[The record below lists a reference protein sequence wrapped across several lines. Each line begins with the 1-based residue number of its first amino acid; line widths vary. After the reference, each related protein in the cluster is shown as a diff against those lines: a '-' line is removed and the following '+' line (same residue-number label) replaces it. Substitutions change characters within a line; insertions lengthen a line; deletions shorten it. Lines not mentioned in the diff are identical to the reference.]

1 MNLKSLTFFSRSSR
15 VSEPSV
21 SANVNLLPRDVFKGD
36 KETLALYD
44 QYMNLRTAIADNDRA
59 AGRAKV
65 QAEEAK
71 TAYARAVREA
81 LSNGAD
87 PSKVQS
93 DVAQYEATAQAHA
106 DLSRQARSGLERI
119 SRTFAER
126 IATVAPVVIPR
137 SEERLTNTADTMR
150 HAIAALTEAWRDY
163 SAAWSERRILGDINL
178 NGGALGAYDPAGTF
192 PPAVRAALDTL
203 TNHLNDLDT
212 LKADEQHIREWRQR
226 NAQADDQNRRA
237 RPAVDATA

>member
-1 MNLKSLTFFSRSSR
+1 MNLKSLTFLSRSTK
-15 VSEPSV
+15 VSQPSV

-44 QYMNLRTAIADNDRA
+44 QYVNLRTAIADNDRA

-93 DVAQYEATAQAHA
+93 DVAQCEATAQAHA

-119 SRTFAER
+119 SRAFAER
-126 IATVAPVVIPR
+126 IATVAPDVIPR
-137 SEERLTNTADTMR
+137 SEERLTHTADTMR

-178 NGGALGAYDPAGTF
+178 NGGALAAYDASGSF
-192 PPAVRAALDTL
+192 PPSVRAALDTL
-203 TNHLNDLDT
+203 TNHLADLDT
-212 LKADEQHIREWRQR
+212 LKADEQHVREWRQK
-226 NAQADDQNRRA
+226 NALGDQYNRRPAADA
-237 RPAVDATA
+237 RAV